1 MMQKNLSRLEIILK
15 QVKYLSNDEKV
26 VLAKHLAMEQGVR
39 MYTPGDVEII
49 VQRELA
55 KRLENSPILR
65 VGH

>member
-1 MMQKNLSRLEIILK
+1 MQKKLTRLEIVLR
-15 QVKYLSNDEKV
+15 QVKQLTLDEKV